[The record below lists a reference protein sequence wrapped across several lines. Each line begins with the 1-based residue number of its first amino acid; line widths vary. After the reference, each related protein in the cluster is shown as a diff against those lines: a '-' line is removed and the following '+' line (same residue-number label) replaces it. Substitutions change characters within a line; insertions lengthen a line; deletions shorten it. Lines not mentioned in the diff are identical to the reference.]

1 MGVNQL
7 TSYPFVTGVLLA
19 NKDISVKVRNMNLVE
34 LDLMVYSTEVALQAT
49 DKCCNLLHIY

>member
-7 TSYPFVTGVLLA
+7 TSYPFVAGVLLA

-49 DKCCNLLHIY
+49 DKCRNLLHIY